1 MPASRRNLVIFG
13 SPFQLDNRGKLWLL
27 IHFVLVKVSVWHLS
41 MVYLSRI
48 LFNKAFHVA
57 NNVKIRHCVHW
68 CLAGVGGLLSHGLI
82 DLQEERRIRVGLQTS
97 QKIIV
102 LSWSFRL
109 SIMLLDE
116 SLGQKQVLFQF
127 FSYRGFI
134 YRKPYNT

>member
-1 MPASRRNLVIFG
+1 MPASRRNLVIIG
-13 SPFQLDNRGKLWLL
+13 SPFQLDIVGKLWLW

-48 LFNKAFHVA
+48 PFDKTFHVA

-68 CLAGVGGLLSHGLI
+68 CLAGVGGLLSHSLI
-82 DLQEERRIRVGLQTS
+82 ELQEERLIRVGLETS

-109 SIMLLDE
+109 PIMLLDE
-116 SLGQKQVLFQF
+116 SLGQKQVLYSIFQF
-127 FSYRGFI
+127 
-134 YRKPYNT
+134 

>member
-13 SPFQLDNRGKLWLL
+13 SPFQLDNGGKLWLC

-41 MVYLSRI
+41 MVYLGRI
-48 LFNKAFHVA
+48 LFNKTFHLA

-109 SIMLLDE
+109 PIMLLDE
-116 SLGQKQVLFQF
+116 SLGQ
-127 FSYRGFI
+127 
-134 YRKPYNT
+134 